1 MRHLQAWLP
10 KARASPAATP
20 GAQSRDVVRRP
31 LCSVSF
37 EAGLLSQMSGLHLG
51 HTGLETS
58 AAGTRWGVW
67 YRWRWAKGSG
77 LPLSRVDGF
86 IEPPV
91 TRQPAA
97 ACTVIWP
104 EDEVL
109 FNNCLTTIEVLR
121 TLEACRRNSTCPE
134 ITLYLCASPLLPLFS
149 GQQPT
154 DTAWAQVETS
164 LSAYQYTSLSVIL
177 HPRKSS
183 LWGGAAGGWVS
194 VHAAF
199 RGRCFNL
206 PDARRCH

>member
-1 MRHLQAWLP
+1 MLCVFRSGSAQP
-10 KARASPAATP
+10 DVRASF
-20 GAQSRDVVRRP
+20 GAHRFGNFGGWNEMGCVV
-31 LCSVSF
+31 
-37 EAGLLSQMSGLHLG
+37 QQ
-51 HTGLETS
+51 
-58 AAGTRWGVW
+58 
-67 YRWRWAKGSG
+67 RWAKGSG

-121 TLEACRRNSTCPE
+121 TLQACRGNSTCPE
-134 ITLYLCASPLLPLFS
+134 ITLYLCASPLLLLFS

-183 LWGGAAGGWVS
+183 LWGDAAGGWVS

-206 PDARRCH
+206 PDAHRCH